1 MNFILRYIGTGKPDL
16 EQITAVLELH
26 EVKIADDSLLPKS
39 ALLKADETSFTA
51 LAASLDANWELIPE
65 KIVKV
70 PDTKKKIRKP

>member
-39 ALLKADETSFTA
+39 ALLKADKTSFTA

>member
-51 LAASLDANWELIPE
+51 LAASLDANWVLIPE